1 MTNEIKN
8 KLILLSEKLKN
19 AEIGK
24 INAVIG
30 FDGFVDEIV
39 HVVDKRLDAQRFIRL
54 ESMAEYG
61 ERIRRSAGLST
72 NVEMVTVKQK
82 LGGNGPILS
91 NSLIKYGVNL
101 SYIGAL
107 GRPNIDP
114 VFKEMV
120 TGCKAYSLS
129 QPARTDAI
137 EFHDGKIISSKLS
150 SFLDV
155 NWDSIIEN
163 VGLDWF
169 VELLNDAGLIG
180 FENWTM
186 VPFMSDIWK
195 KILEE
200 VIPRMEARDHKA
212 LLFIDLAD
220 PEKRSREDIEEAL
233 RLISRFSEY
242 FNVYFGLNKK
252 ESFEIAE
259 ALGMKKREGYESG
272 LKETAEFI
280 FSKMN
285 IKCLMIHPVKEAC
298 AITKDGFFHA
308 EGPYCEKPVLT
319 TGAGDNMNAG
329 FLLGVVLGFDIEEAL
344 LLGMATSGYYVR
356 NAGSPELNDMIHF
369 LTDWAN
375 NEL

>member
-1 MTNEIKN
+1 MTNKIKN
-8 KLILLSEKLKN
+8 KLILLSEKLKE
-19 AEIGK
+19 ADTGK
-24 INAVIG
+24 ISAVIG

-39 HVVDKRLDAQRFIRL
+39 HVVDKRLDAQHFLRL

-107 GRPNIDP
+107 GRPDIHP

-120 TGCKAYSLS
+120 TGCKVYSLS

-150 SFLDV
+150 SFLDL

-163 VGLDWF
+163 VGLEWF
-169 VELLNDAGLIG
+169 VELINGAGLIG

-186 VPFMSDIWK
+186 VPFMSDIWR

-200 VIPRMEARDHKA
+200 AVPLMKTRESKA

-220 PEKRSREDIEEAL
+220 PEKRSNEDIEEAL

-242 FNVYFGLNKK
+242 FEVYFGLNKK

-259 ALGMKKREGYESG
+259 ALGMKERDGYKPG

-280 FSKMN
+280 FSRMD
-285 IKCLMIHPVKEAC
+285 IACLMIHPVKEAC
-298 AITKDGFFHA
+298 AVTKEGFFHVD
-308 EGPYCEKPVLT
+308 GPYCEKPVLT

-329 FLLGVVLGFDIEEAL
+329 FLLGVALGFDTEEAL
-344 LLGMATSGYYVR
+344 LLGSATSGYYVR
-356 NAGSPELNDMIHF
+356 NAESPEINDMTHF
-369 LTDWAN
+369 LAAWAN